1 MENYSKVRSMEQPSV
16 CPFSLVPDTPEVRVK
31 EGSKIRNL
39 LRYALSRM
47 EAQPRADEDG
57 EGGGGE
63 VDAVPAGPP
72 GRPLCRQL
80 VFTASGKGV
89 SKAITCAEVV
99 KRRVRGLHQL
109 TSLASATLTDVWEPL
124 EAAVGLDT
132 LTVSR
137 KLPVI
142 WILLS
147 KDPLD
152 NSLPG
157 YQAPGRCDNLWTR
170 DGKVETEAY
179 KRKRGGGGGGGG
191 AGRGRGGGRN
201 TGRFR
206 DLKAPR

>member
-1 MENYSKVRSMEQPSV
+1 MENYSKVRSTEQPSV
-16 CPFSLVPDTPEVRVK
+16 CPFSLVADTPEVRVK

-39 LRYALSRM
+39 LRYALSRV
-47 EAQPRADEDG
+47 ETKPQAEKDG
-57 EGGGGE
+57 EGE
-63 VDAVPAGPP
+63 VDEAPP

-109 TSLASATLTDVWEPL
+109 TSLASTTLTDVWEPL
-124 EAAVGLDT
+124 EAAVGLDSI
-132 LTVSR
+132 TVSR

-152 NSLPG
+152 HNLPG

-170 DGKVETEAY
+170 DEKEEVGAY
-179 KRKRGGGGGGGG
+179 KRKRGGGRSGD
-191 AGRGRGGGRN
+191 GRGRSGGRYA
-201 TGRFR
+201 GSPR
-206 DLKAPR
+206 DLKGPR

>member
-1 MENYSKVRSMEQPSV
+1 MENYSKGRSTEQPSV

-31 EGSKIRNL
+31 DGSKIRNL
-39 LRYALSRM
+39 LRYALSRI
-47 EAQPRADEDG
+47 EAKSQVDKHDGGGDG
-57 EGGGGE
+57 EVNE
-63 VDAVPAGPP
+63 DPP
-72 GRPLCRQL
+72 SRPLCRQL

-109 TSLASATLTDVWEPL
+109 TSLASSTLTDVWDPL
-124 EAAVGLDT
+124 EPAVGLDSI
-132 LTVSR
+132 TVSR

-152 NSLPG
+152 HSLPG

-170 DGKVETEAY
+170 DNKEEVGAY
-179 KRKRGGGGGGGG
+179 KRKRGGGG
-191 AGRGRGGGRN
+191 GRGRGGGRN
-201 TGRFR
+201 TGRSR
-206 DLKAPR
+206 DLKASI

>member
-31 EGSKIRNL
+31 DGSKIRNL

-47 EAQPRADEDG
+47 EAKPQADKDG
-57 EGGGGE
+57 EGDGE
-63 VDAVPAGPP
+63 VDEGPAGPP
-72 GRPLCRQL
+72 SRPLCRQL

-147 KDPLD
+147 KDTLD
-152 NSLPG
+152 CSLPG

-170 DGKVETEAY
+170 NEKEEVGAY
-179 KRKRGGGGGGGG
+179 KRKRGGGGGGR
-191 AGRGRGGGRN
+191 GRGR
-201 TGRFR
+201 GRFR
-206 DLKAPR
+206 DLKAL